1 MCLTFPKFSAACF
14 IQIFLRFRFRHYYQ
28 HVVFLKWM
36 KAGPN
41 LNSVGLI
48 LASTFGLE
56 VATHLAYGVNGANP
70 NLPRTD
76 TDIINTVQTSEYHKN
91 DEIQKAS
98 PKPKIVI
105 ADPSTN
111 NQDSTIR
118 LLQNGLT
125 PSFWPKVR
133 IVYTSVCFSKK
144 I

>member
-1 MCLTFPKFSAACF
+1 
-14 IQIFLRFRFRHYYQ
+14 
-28 HVVFLKWM
+28 M

-56 VATHLAYGVNGANP
+56 VATHLAYGANGANP

-76 TDIINTVQTSEYHKN
+76 TDIINTVQTSEFANHKN

-98 PKPKIVI
+98 PKIVI

-111 NQDSTIR
+111 NPDSTIR

-125 PSFWPKVR
+125 PFLH
-133 IVYTSVCFSKK
+133 SVP
-144 I
+144 